1 MKQRFFN
8 AALLL
13 MLAGVQTIFAQE
25 MIVTFSDGQVIKHNV
40 QNIEH
45 VTFDEA
51 PMYET
56 VDLGLPSGTLWAT
69 CNIGA
74 NSPEEYGDYF
84 SWAETLSKSRYG
96 YGHFLET
103 YKFYNGTET
112 SLSKYWMSN
121 ENGTVDGLAEI
132 LPEDDAATANGGS
145 SWQIPSREQFEE
157 LLNDSYTYRSFTTM
171 KGVRGL
177 KIVSRADRSKSI
189 FLPAAGY
196 YYDSYQKLSEEGRYW
211 TRNLAYEVSS
221 FAASSLTFN
230 TTQRN
235 VTSYWGR
242 VLGFSIRPVLTEDA
256 VKRYVKKIVLSDTSV
271 MLAEG
276 ETYTLTATV
285 YPSDAA
291 NPAVTWTS
299 SDPSVARVSNN
310 GVVTAKAT
318 GICSITC
325 SAQDGGGANASCI
338 VRVGDGTQ
346 GTANGHVFVDL
357 GLPSGTLWATCNI
370 GANSEEENGSY
381 FAWGE
386 TKTKSDYRWNTY
398 VYGSET
404 SGKFTKYCTRSMYG
418 YEDFT
423 DDLTE
428 LLPEDDAATVNWGN
442 TWQTPSFEQFAE
454 LVDTNYVNLTFV
466 SPTPGLLVESKTN
479 GKSIF
484 FSGTTGYYSTTKLT
498 NENQMGYYW
507 SRSLSTS
514 PRLAQHLRINVDI
527 NNVSIMDHQRIYG
540 LAVRP
545 VIAQETPYEWLIQS
559 LELSLT
565 ELELELDATKKLTT
579 IIVPSYA
586 KNTTLT
592 WESSNENVAR
602 VSSSGTVTAMGIGTC
617 TITCCTT
624 DGSNLSA
631 TCQVRVKASHEYVD
645 LALPSGT
652 LWATCNIGADTP
664 EDYGDYFPWG
674 ETSLEGRDSYSW
686 QTYLYGGDTMETM
699 TKYNA
704 SDGQMELLRG
714 DDAATVNW
722 GSMWQMPSKAQLDE
736 LLNDEYTTR
745 NLTTQEGVKGL
756 KITSKG
762 NGNSIF
768 LPAAGY
774 LRESGS
780 LEFGNQ
786 YGFYWSRTRCADS
799 NWFACRLHFTS
810 SVATSDIWRFYAQ
823 SVRPV
828 RKK

>member
-1 MKQRFFN
+1 MIQRFFN

-40 QNIEH
+40 LNIEH

-132 LPEDDAATANGGS
+132 LPEDDAATANWGS

-157 LLNDSYTYRSFTTM
+157 LLNDSYTYQSFARM
-171 KGVRGL
+171 KGVKGMM
-177 KIVSRADRSKSI
+177 IISRADRSNSI

-221 FAASSLTFN
+221 FAASCLTFN
-230 TTQRN
+230 TSQRN
-235 VTSYWGR
+235 VTYWGR

-276 ETYTLTATV
+276 ETYALTATV

-299 SDPSVARVSNN
+299 SDPSVARVSNS

-346 GTANGHVFVDL
+346 GTANGHVFIDL

-398 VYGSET
+398 VYGS
-404 SGKFTKYCTRSMYG
+404 SQINKFTKYCTRSMYG

-466 SPTPGLLVESKTN
+466 SPTPGLLVESKIN
-479 GKSIF
+479 GGSIF
-484 FSGTTGYYSTTKLT
+484 FPGTTGYYSTTALT

-514 PRLAQHLRINVDI
+514 PRLAQHLRIDADI
-527 NNVSIMDHQRIYG
+527 NNVSILDHQRIYG

-545 VIAQETPYEWLIQS
+545 VIAQETPYEWLIQN

-586 KNTTLT
+586 KNTTMT

-602 VSSSGTVTAMGIGTC
+602 VSSSGTVTAVGEGTC

-631 TCQVRVKASHEYVD
+631 TCQVTVISTHEYVD

-652 LWATCNIGADTP
+652 LWATCNIGAENP
-664 EDYGDYFPWG
+664 EDSGDYFAWG
-674 ETSLEGRDSYSW
+674 ETEPKSEFSW
-686 QTYLYGGDTMETM
+686 DNYQLGKGNQAGDM

-704 SDGQMELLRG
+704 TDEMVELLPE
-714 DDAATVNW
+714 DDAATVIW
-722 GSMWQMPSKAQLDE
+722 GSDWQTPSKEQFDE
-736 LLNDEYTTR
+736 LLNENNTTIQK
-745 NLTTQEGVKGL
+745 TTQNGISGRT
-756 KITSKG
+756 ITS
-762 NGNSIF
+762 NVNNNSIF
-768 LPAAGY
+768 LPNSGY
-774 LRESGS
+774 
-780 LEFGNQ
+780 
-786 YGFYWSRTRCADS
+786 YGFDGNNTIGKKSCYWARTRQASYANMAHSMLSQES
-799 NWFACRLHFTS
+799 NIIS
-810 SVATSDIWRFYAQ
+810 SYSYRFCGE
-823 SVRPV
+823 SIRPV